1 MTSLENVEMG
11 DAGNPISLFKCS
23 ATVVVTGQTYDEL
36 IEVGS
41 SNPSRLSNF
50 HRPKILGIE
59 ELVDAGPTD
68 IQNDRNTLRSQK
80 DFVGV
85 GQWLN
90 GIRDNFAVHNLWDDG
105 EVSFSL
111 VKASGQ

>member
-1 MTSLENVEMG
+1 MTSLESVEVG
-11 DAGNPISLFKCS
+11 DAGNPNSLFKGS

-41 SNPSRLSNF
+41 SDPSRLSNF
-50 HRPKILGIE
+50 HRPKIRGVQ
-59 ELVDAGPTD
+59 ELVDAGSTD
-68 IQNDRNTLRSQK
+68 IQNDCNTLRSQK

-85 GQWLN
+85 GQWLY
-90 GIRDNFAVHNLWDDG
+90 GMSDNFAVENLWDDG